1 MNENTK
7 EILRRL
13 VKEEQGIQHVEEALL
28 VALIGVAAVVAING
42 LMGGVTE
49 VFGDTESTLRASTT

>member
-13 VKEEQGIQHVEEALL
+13 VNEEQGIQHVEEALL
-28 VALIGVAAVVAING
+28 VALIGVAAITSIG
-42 LMGGVTE
+42 LLVDGVEKGFT
-49 VFGDTESTLRASTT
+49 DTGATLTNAA

>member
-1 MNENTK
+1 VNENTK

-28 VALIGVAAVVAING
+28 VALIGVAAIASINLLMQG
-42 LMGGVTE
+42 LE
-49 VFGDTESTLRASTT
+49 DVFDNTGATLTGAA